1 MSNEEVCFTCTPSE
15 VEIKT
20 LSISQSYEIHD
31 HEKGLN
37 NSFIHLLKLE
47 LHMRTKL
54 SGGPRGRV
62 GDSGGANYTQTVVC
76 TLMLQRRSYDN
87 E

>member
-1 MSNEEVCFTCTPSE
+1 MSSEEVCFTCTPSE

-47 LHMRTKL
+47 LHMQTKL

-62 GDSGGANYTQTVVC
+62 GDSGGARCKLHTDCNMHTDIAAP
-76 TLMLQRRSYDN
+76 LL
-87 E
+87 